1 MFTIRGKLLIY
12 ALEIVAAAILLLSM
26 PPWDWWVQVGLASVA
41 VLAVVLAALLGRSI
55 ASAIDGLVV
64 STRRIGEGNYDDP
77 VLVRSS
83 DEVGTLG
90 LEIDRM
96 RVLGVRVV
104 LL

>member
-41 VLAVVLAALLGRSI
+41 VLAVALAALLGRSI

-64 STRRIGEGNYDDP
+64 STRRIGEGN
-77 VLVRSS
+77 
-83 DEVGTLG
+83 
-90 LEIDRM
+90 
-96 RVLGVRVV
+96 
-104 LL
+104 